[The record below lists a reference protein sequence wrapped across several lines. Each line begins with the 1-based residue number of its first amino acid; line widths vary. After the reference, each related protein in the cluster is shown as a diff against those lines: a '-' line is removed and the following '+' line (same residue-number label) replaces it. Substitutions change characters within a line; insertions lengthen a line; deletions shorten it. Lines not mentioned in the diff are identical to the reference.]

1 MFELL
6 RVAVVAAGE
15 EVVGMATVVVVVVF
29 FLFLQY
35 QGFHQQGSPVW
46 GAAVATNKTS
56 TTAVNVPLCNAEAA
70 IFVILPNRL
79 RIGKIKEK
87 NDLSFQLS
95 DGLVVNTILPS
106 LMPI

>member
-6 RVAVVAAGE
+6 RVAVVVAGE
-15 EVVGMATVVVVVVF
+15 EVVGVATVVVVVVF

-35 QGFHQQGSPVW
+35 QQGSPVW
-46 GAAVATNKTS
+46 DAAVATNKTS
-56 TTAVNVPLCNAEAA
+56 TTAVSVPLCNAEAA

-87 NDLSFQLS
+87 NELNFQLS
-95 DGLVVNTILPS
+95 DGKVI
-106 LMPI
+106 PI